1 MNQENRNILFNANA
15 LIDFQKTDFSVL
27 GEVRQHLGNLYLL
40 KEIRDE
46 VQGLTQKDCRSV
58 DLKVI
63 SSKDHIKNIA
73 NQPYGSLSRPDR
85 LNLYTSIDSGFSLV
99 TNDLNLRKACEERQV
114 KIIWGL
120 QLLLILIEKSDYSI
134 NDAIKIGKMIGNKNR
149 YISEEIVNDFVA
161 RAEIIRNN
169 RTL

>member
-1 MNQENRNILFNANA
+1 M
-15 LIDFQKTDFSVL
+15 
-27 GEVRQHLGNLYLL
+27 
-40 KEIRDE
+40 
-46 VQGLTQKDCRSV
+46 
-58 DLKVI
+58 
-63 SSKDHIKNIA
+63 
-73 NQPYGSLSRPDR
+73 
-85 LNLYTSIDSGFSLV
+85 
-99 TNDLNLRKACEERQV
+99 TNDVNLRKACEERQV

-169 RTL
+169 RTI

>member
-1 MNQENRNILFNANA
+1 MDQENRNILFDANA

-27 GEVRQHLGNLYLL
+27 AEVTQHLGNIYLL

-46 VQGLTQKDCRSV
+46 VWGLTQKDCRSV

-63 SSKDHIKNIA
+63 SSKKYIKELA
-73 NQPYGSLSRPDR
+73 AKPFGGLSLPDR

-99 TNDLNLRKACEERQV
+99 TNDVNLRKACKVRQD

-120 QLLLILIEKSDYSI
+120 QLLLILIENSEYSI
-134 NDAIKIGKMIGNKNR
+134 DDAIKIGKMIGDQNQ
-149 YISEEIVNDFVA
+149 YISKVIVDDFVA
-161 RAEIIRNN
+161 KAEFIRNN
-169 RTL
+169 RT